1 MSCGFLSQALRWLL
15 TLTSF
20 TPITTLTPPLII
32 LLYSLPSNQQPKGG
46 EAGKKNY
53 AGVLG

>member
-46 EAGKKNY
+46 EARKKNY